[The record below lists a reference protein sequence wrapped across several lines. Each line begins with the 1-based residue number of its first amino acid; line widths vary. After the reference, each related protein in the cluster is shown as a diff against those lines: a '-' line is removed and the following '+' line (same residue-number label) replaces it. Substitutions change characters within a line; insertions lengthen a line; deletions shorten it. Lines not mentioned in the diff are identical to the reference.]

1 MPAFSQRFRRSL
13 DTDVPHHETRPSKPS
28 RYPTMSKRGLVADD
42 DPIYTG
48 GWNFIAVKNLN
59 PNLARTEEPS
69 PKNAAP
75 LVPTV
80 PDS

>member
-1 MPAFSQRFRRSL
+1 
-13 DTDVPHHETRPSKPS
+13 
-28 RYPTMSKRGLVADD
+28 MSKRGLVADD